1 MSSTD
6 WNTFNN
12 KLSGNQ
18 TITLSGDLTGSGTT
32 SISTTLAS
40 SGVSAGSYTNADI
53 TVDAKG
59 RVTAASNGTGGGG
72 GGGISGSGTTNY
84 LPKFSS
90 STALNNSLIIQDSS
104 TNIYFNGSGT
114 NVGIRKSNPGAA
126 LDVDGTVRARN
137 ILNVGATTEQNL
149 FVANN
154 SQGQYVKMGK
164 YGDGTFFGVSGT
176 PNQPQTYAGFG
187 PEGKVIEAR
196 RVTVVKM
203 QSNATSWGQGTSYA
217 GGFPTQPRKL
227 GAKTLIPAPGAGRVI
242 IPTRVD
248 IWMDAEPWG
257 TISVGEYP
265 FRIGTFLS
273 NGTPRM
279 ATGIPLSA
287 LVGTGT
293 VTPHWYHC
301 PMYPS
306 SGGAPFNYNFSTG
319 AAWNFRGMVAN
330 KPLVFWYNGSNGAG
344 DLPPSSYCWANSS
357 RNISG
362 AYFFRIEY
370 LQINITA
377 MKANV
382 NRSITS

>member
-32 SISTTLAS
+32 SISTTLAN

-90 STALNNSLIIQDSS
+90 STALDNSLIIQDSS

-114 NVGIRKSNPGAA
+114 NVGIRKSNPAAA

-164 YGDGTFFGVSGT
+164 YGDGTFFGISGT

-203 QSNATSWGQGTSYA
+203 QSNATYWGQGTSYA

-227 GAKTLIPAPGAGRVI
+227 GAKTLIPAPGSGRVI

-248 IWMDAEPWG
+248 VWMDAEPWG
-257 TISVGEYP
+257 TLSAGEYP
-265 FRIGTFLS
+265 FRIGMFLA
-273 NGTPRM
+273 NGTQRM
-279 ATGIPLSA
+279 ACGIADSA

-293 VTPHWYHC
+293 ITPHWYHC

-306 SGGAPFNYNFSTG
+306 GGGGAFNYSFST
-319 AAWNFRGMVAN
+319 AQAWNFRGMLAN
-330 KPLVFWYNGSNGAG
+330 KPLVFYYDETAGSAM
-344 DLPPSSYCWANSS
+344 PSSYPWADSS
-357 RNISG
+357 KGTSG
-362 AYFFRIEY
+362 AYYFRIEY
-370 LQINITA
+370 IQINTSA

>member
-1 MSSTD
+1 
-6 WNTFNN
+6 
-12 KLSGNQ
+12 
-18 TITLSGDLTGSGTT
+18 
-32 SISTTLAS
+32 
-40 SGVSAGSYTNADI
+40 
-53 TVDAKG
+53 
-59 RVTAASNGTGGGG
+59 
-72 GGGISGSGTTNY
+72 
-84 LPKFSS
+84 
-90 STALNNSLIIQDSS
+90 
-104 TNIYFNGSGT
+104 
-114 NVGIRKSNPGAA
+114 
-126 LDVDGTVRARN
+126 
-137 ILNVGATTEQNL
+137 
-149 FVANN
+149 
-154 SQGQYVKMGK
+154 MGK
-164 YGDGTFFGVSGT
+164 YGDGNFFGISGT

-196 RVTVVKM
+196 RVTVVKV
-203 QSNATSWGQGTSYA
+203 QSNATGWGQGSAYA
-217 GGFPTQPRKL
+217 GGFPASNRL
-227 GAKTLIPAPGAGRVI
+227 AGAKTLIPSPGAGRVI

-248 IWMDAEPWG
+248 IWMDAEPFG
-257 TISVGEYP
+257 VISVGEYP

-319 AAWNFRGMVAN
+319 AAWNFRGMAAD
-330 KPLVFWYNGSNGAG
+330 KPLVFYYNGTNGAG

-357 RNISG
+357 RGLSG

-370 LQINITA
+370 LQINISA